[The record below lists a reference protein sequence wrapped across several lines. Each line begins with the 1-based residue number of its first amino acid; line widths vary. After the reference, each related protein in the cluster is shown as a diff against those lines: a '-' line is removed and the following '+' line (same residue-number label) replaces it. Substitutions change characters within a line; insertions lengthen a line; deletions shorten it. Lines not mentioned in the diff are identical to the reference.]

1 MSGAVLAVYA
11 HMGSFTTMNKDSWRS
26 VKLPTVSIVQ
36 TAVKA
41 LDPAFLVEGGL
52 VSIYSG
58 LLIFSS

>member
-41 LDPAFLVEGGL
+41 LDPAF
-52 VSIYSG
+52 SG
-58 LLIFSS
+58 RRRTGFDL